1 MHGCSVTKSA
11 SCVSG
16 LVSVRCGHDS
26 DLDTDH
32 CMQSVGA
39 SCSFVTFEDV
49 CCEIQLTAVVLHKGA
64 PLDGT

>member
-11 SCVSG
+11 SYVG
-16 LVSVRCGHDS
+16 DLLSVHCGHDS
-26 DLDTDH
+26 DLDTDY
-32 CMQSVGA
+32 CMQRIGA

-64 PLDGT
+64 PMDES